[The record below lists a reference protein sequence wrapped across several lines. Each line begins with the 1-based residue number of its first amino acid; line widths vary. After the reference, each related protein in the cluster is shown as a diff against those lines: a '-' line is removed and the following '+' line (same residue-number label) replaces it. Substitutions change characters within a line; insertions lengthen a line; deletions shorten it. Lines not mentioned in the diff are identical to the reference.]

1 LTAGAFAH
9 FIAVMTEREKLL
21 QEIDGFLATAGMAES
36 TFGRKAVNDGKLVAR
51 LRAGS
56 TVTLDTASKVRA
68 CIATARAAGLP
79 PPDPAAAAPNAEAAA

>member
-1 LTAGAFAH
+1 
-9 FIAVMTEREKLL
+9 MTERERLL

-68 CIATARAAGLP
+68 CIATARAAAP
-79 PPDPAAAAPNAEAAA
+79 PPDPATAAPSAEAAA